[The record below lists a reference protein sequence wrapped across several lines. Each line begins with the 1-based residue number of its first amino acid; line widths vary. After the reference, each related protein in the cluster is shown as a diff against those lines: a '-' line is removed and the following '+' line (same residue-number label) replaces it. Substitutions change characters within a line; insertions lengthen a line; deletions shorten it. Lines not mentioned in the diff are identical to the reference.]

1 MSQFK
6 QLFLMHLKMTFR
18 EKQAWFWGLFFPVIL
33 MVIFMFIFADS
44 SDEDFEASVAVVEES
59 PNEIST
65 AISDQMEIIPT
76 LVVEHELDDRSEAE
90 ELVEDQEV
98 AAAVVLPESEDE
110 SSILLI
116 VNTEDEQSTSTQ
128 VVSGVLNNI
137 VQQMNLQVVGATETY
152 ALDFETISSSE
163 HELSYQ
169 DFLLTGLIALAVAQG
184 GLFGMVDLVDMRRK
198 GLIKR
203 LRMTPVNMSLFG
215 FSDMIMR
222 LLFSIIQI
230 IVLALIG
237 VLLFNAT
244 LHINLLGLVVLFIVG
259 ALSFNAI
266 GYFISSFSKTTEAY
280 MGVANIFS
288 FLMMFLSG
296 VFFPI
301 DMMPEWLHP
310 VAHVLPLTYFAE
322 GLRDTMVYS
331 IGIESS
337 TIWFYMG
344 VMALWGVVAYII
356 GSWLYRRKSIV
367 ATR

>member
-1 MSQFK
+1 MNQFK
-6 QLFLMHLKMTFR
+6 QMFLMHLKMTFR

-33 MVIFMFIFADS
+33 MLIFMSIFADS
-44 SDEDFEASVAVVEES
+44 DDEFEASVAVVEEN
-59 PNEIST
+59 PNEVST
-65 AISDQMEIIPT
+65 AIYDQIEVIPV
-76 LVVEHELDDRSEAE
+76 LNVDHQLESQSEAE
-90 ELVEDQEV
+90 QLIIDQEV
-98 AAAVVLPESEDE
+98 TAAIVLPQTDED
-110 SSILLI
+110 SDVLLM
-116 VNTEDEQSTSTQ
+116 VNAEDEQSTTTQ
-128 VVSGVLNNI
+128 VVSGVLSNI
-137 VQQMNLQVVGATETY
+137 VQQMNLQVVGASETY
-152 ALDFETISSSE
+152 AVDFQTVTTGE

-184 GLFGMVDLVDMRRK
+184 GLFGMIDLVDMRRK

-215 FSDMIMR
+215 LSDMMMR
-222 LLFSIIQI
+222 LLFSVIQI
-230 IVLALIG
+230 FVLALIG
-237 VLLFNAT
+237 VFLFNAT
-244 LHINLLGLVVLFIVG
+244 LHINVLGLVVLFLVG

-296 VFFPI
+296 IFFPVE
-301 DMMPEWLHP
+301 MMPEWLHP

-337 TIWFYMG
+337 AIWFHIG